1 MFANSLCDSPGA
13 DRSGA
18 DRSWAIRSHR
28 GWATLASFAAQALAV
43 GALLVLPLIYT
54 QGLPR
59 LQLMAALVAPPPP
72 PAPPPGPARVRPAN
86 LSASNTLGTLVSPP
100 TIPNE
105 IAHIIDSEAPP
116 PPVLPPGMGVRNG
129 TGVAGSRSP
138 VWDSIGNAST
148 EILPPPPPPRRVS
161 RMMEGNLIHRVQP
174 EYPPLARQARI
185 QGEVVLHAVISR
197 DGTIENLQVVS
208 GHPMLVQA
216 AVSAVR
222 QWRYRPYYLNGEPM
236 EVETQVT
243 VNFILSDG

>member
-28 GWATLASFAAQALAV
+28 GWDTLASFAAQALAV

-105 IAHIIDSEAPP
+105 IAHIIDSELRLLRFCRRAW
-116 PPVLPPGMGVRNG
+116 VYAMALESRGAGARCGTRSGTRRRKSYRHLLRQDASPG
-129 TGVAGSRSP
+129 
-138 VWDSIGNAST
+138 
-148 EILPPPPPPRRVS
+148 
-161 RMMEGNLIHRVQP
+161 
-174 EYPPLARQARI
+174 
-185 QGEVVLHAVISR
+185 
-197 DGTIENLQVVS
+197 
-208 GHPMLVQA
+208 
-216 AVSAVR
+216 
-222 QWRYRPYYLNGEPM
+222 
-236 EVETQVT
+236 
-243 VNFILSDG
+243 